1 MNILISIGL
10 ILGTI
15 VIISLLGSVAFI
27 LGMIKD
33 RDDIFKL

>member
-1 MNILISIGL
+1 MDILISIGL

-15 VIISLLGSVAFI
+15 VIVSLLGAVVFI

-33 RDDIFKL
+33 RDDIFK